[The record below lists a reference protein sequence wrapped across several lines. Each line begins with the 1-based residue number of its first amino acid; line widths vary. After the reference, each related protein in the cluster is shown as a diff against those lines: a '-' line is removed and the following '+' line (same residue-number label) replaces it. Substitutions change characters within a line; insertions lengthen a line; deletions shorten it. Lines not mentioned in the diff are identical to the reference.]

1 MIMNLNNLPILSKKI
16 IQWLKAMPYQ
26 VWILVAAAFLIGML
40 VRSPGDRRVA
50 ESHGLEQTA
59 PNSVDWWTCSMHP
72 HVKLP
77 EPGQCPICFMD
88 LIALEST
95 PSETGLRELR
105 MSPTAIALAGIQT
118 APVSRGVAERDV
130 RLSGKVEVD
139 ETQMGYITA
148 WIPGRL
154 ERLYVDYTGIT
165 VQKGDHM
172 VELYSPDLYSAQEE
186 LLQALRRVPSEG
198 QSQVIGQA
206 SAFAT
211 LLAAR
216 EKLRLLG
223 LTDEQIQSIEERGS
237 SLDRLTIYSPVS
249 GVVIHKNA
257 AEGMYVQTGS
267 RIYTIADLSRVW
279 IILDAY
285 ESDLP
290 WLHFGHEVEFQVEA
304 LPGQKY
310 KGRIAFINP
319 MLDTKTRTVKVRI
332 SIPNPDGLLKP
343 GMFVRAVVHS
353 VMGSEGRAV
362 NPSMA
367 GKWVSPM
374 HPEVVKDKPGTCDV
388 CGMDLV
394 KAEDLGIV
402 SVPMQDK
409 KPLLVPATA
418 VLQTGKRAVVYV
430 KKPDTV
436 EPVFESREV
445 VLGTRTKDHFVV
457 IEGLDEGEEVVVN
470 GNFKIDSAM
479 QIAAKP
485 SMMNP
490 QGGVAVTGHAHHG
503 MDSDIPKGS
512 APLKN
517 TANPIM
523 DMANPMIM
531 DVNPDFLG
539 LLSEIY
545 DRYFEAQLA
554 LSRDNMQAAAEALRK
569 LRQTA
574 QAITVDKVGIE
585 GHAARLWQDSQH
597 ALMTSTEHL
606 SHWTSIES
614 VRKGFESI
622 SETVIALVQSFG
634 HTGDQN
640 FHEIYCSMASENTGA
655 SWLQTDRQVQNPYF
669 GTKMLRCGEVS
680 DVIPPRTADAG
691 IHQGDRKHD

>member
-1 MIMNLNNLPILSKKI
+1 MKLNNLSIFSKKI
-16 IQWLKAMPYQ
+16 IQWLKAMPYR
-26 VWILVAAAFLIGML
+26 VWILVAAAFLIGLL
-40 VRSPGDRRVA
+40 VRSPGDRRAA
-50 ESHGLEQTA
+50 ESQVTEQTA
-59 PNSVDWWTCSMHP
+59 PHAVDWWTCSMHP
-72 HVKLP
+72 HIKLP

-95 PSETGLRELR
+95 PSETGLRELK
-105 MSPTAIALAGIQT
+105 MSPTAMALAGIQT
-118 APVSRGVAERDV
+118 APVSRGDAKRDV
-130 RLSGKVEVD
+130 RLSGKVELD

-206 SAFAT
+206 SALAT
-211 LLAAR
+211 LLASR

-257 AEGMYVQTGS
+257 AEGMYVQTGT

-285 ESDLP
+285 ESDLS

-304 LPGQKY
+304 LPGQEF

-319 MLDTKTRTVKVRI
+319 MLDTKTRTVKVRL
-332 SIPNPDGLLKP
+332 SVPNPDGLLKP

-353 VMGSEGRAV
+353 VMGSKGRAV

-402 SVPMQDK
+402 SLPTQDK

-418 VLQTGKRAVVYV
+418 VLQTGERAIVYV
-430 KKPDTV
+430 KIPGTV

-445 VLGTRTKDHFVV
+445 VLGSRTKDHFVV
-457 IEGLDEGEEVVVN
+457 IEGLVEGEEVVVN

-490 QGGVAVTGHAHHG
+490 QGGVALTGHAHHG
-503 MDSDIPKGS
+503 IDSDIPKGS

-517 TANPIM
+517 TANPTM

-531 DVNPDFLG
+531 DVNPDFLEV
-539 LLSEIY
+539 LSELY

-554 LSRDNMQAAAEALRK
+554 LSRDNMQDAAQALRK
-569 LRQTA
+569 LRLST
-574 QAITVDKVGIE
+574 QAITADKFGME
-585 GHAARLWQDSQH
+585 GHAARMWQDYQQ
-597 ALMTSTEHL
+597 ALMNNTEHL
-606 SHWTSIES
+606 PHWTSIES
-614 VRKGFESI
+614 LRKGFEAI
-622 SETVIALVQSFG
+622 SETVISLGQSFG
-634 HTGDQN
+634 HTGGQT
-640 FHEIYCSMASENTGA
+640 FREIYCSMAFDNTGA
-655 SWLQTDRQVQNPYF
+655 SWLQTDKQVQNPYF
-669 GTKMLRCGEVS
+669 GAKMLRCGEVR
-680 DVIPPRTADAG
+680 DVSPPRTADEA
-691 IHQGDRKHD
+691 IHQGDSKHD

>member
-1 MIMNLNNLPILSKKI
+1 MNLNDLPILSKKI

-26 VWILVAAAFLIGML
+26 VWILVAAAFLIGLL
-40 VRSPGDRRVA
+40 VQGPGDRRTA
-50 ESHGLEQTA
+50 ESHFAEQTVPSA
-59 PNSVDWWTCSMHP
+59 VDWWTCSMHP
-72 HVKLP
+72 HIKLP
-77 EPGQCPICFMD
+77 EQGQCPICFMD
-88 LIALEST
+88 LIPLEIT
-95 PSETGLRELR
+95 PSEIGLRELK
-105 MSPTAIALAGIQT
+105 MSPTAMALAGIQT
-118 APVSRGVAERDV
+118 APVSRGDAKRDV

-139 ETQMGYITA
+139 ETQLGYITA

-165 VQKGDHM
+165 VQQGDHM
-172 VELYSPDLYSAQEE
+172 VDLYSPDLYSAQEE
-186 LLQALRRVPSEG
+186 LLQALRRVPDG
-198 QSQVIGQA
+198 DQSPVIGQA
-206 SAFAT
+206 SALAT
-211 LLAAR
+211 LRASR

-223 LTDEQIQSIEERGS
+223 LSDSQIQAIEERGS
-237 SLDRLTIYSPVS
+237 SSDRLTIYSPVS

-257 AEGMYVQTGS
+257 AEGMYVQTGT
-267 RIYTIADLSRVW
+267 RIYTVADLKRVW

-290 WLHFGHEVEFQVEA
+290 WLHYGHEVDFQVEA
-304 LPGQKY
+304 LPGQEF

-319 MLDTKTRTVKVRI
+319 VLDTKTRTVKVRI
-332 SIPNPDGLLKP
+332 SVPNPDGLLKP

-353 VMGSEGRAV
+353 VMGSKGRAV
-362 NPSMA
+362 NPSME

-418 VLQTGKRAVVYV
+418 VLRTGERAVVYV
-430 KKPDTV
+430 KKQGTV

-457 IEGLDEGEEVVVN
+457 IEGLEEGEEVVVN

-490 QGGVAVTGHAHHG
+490 QGGTAMISHAHHG
-503 MDSDIPKGS
+503 MEGDVPKR
-512 APLKN
+512 
-517 TANPIM
+517 TATLRNSTSPTMEMADPMTM
-523 DMANPMIM
+523 DFDPG
-531 DVNPDFLG
+531 FLG
-539 LLSEIY
+539 SLSGIY

-554 LSRDNMQAAAEALRK
+554 LSRDNMQDAAEALRK
-569 LRQTA
+569 LRLTA
-574 QAITVDKVGIE
+574 QAITADKVGIE
-585 GHAARLWQDSQH
+585 GPAARMWQDSQQ

-606 SHWTSIES
+606 PHWTSIES
-614 VRKGFESI
+614 LRKGFEAVSGIVI
-622 SETVIALVQSFG
+622 SLGKSFG
-634 HTGDQN
+634 HTGDQT
-640 FHEIYCSMASENTGA
+640 FREIYCSMAFENTGA
-655 SWLQTDRQVQNPYF
+655 SWLQTDKQVQNPYF
-669 GTKMLRCGEVS
+669 GAKMLRCGEVS
-680 DVIPPRTADAG
+680 NVIHPLGADEV
-691 IHQGDRKHD
+691 IHQGDNKHD